1 MNKKLLKIISVLLA
15 AALVFA
21 AVPATVFAQN
31 TDSGVLDIG
40 VMTDLHYYSPKN
52 VDDMTVFG
60 EVSEKTISASHLSH
74 NILLTALDFYKVKAE
89 NGELDYL
96 FIPGDLTKDGD
107 LVSHTELAGILE
119 NWEEET
125 GIPVLVTNG
134 NHDINNSNAKVFKN
148 GAMTKD
154 GAQITTP
161 EQFRELYKNLGFDL
175 AVEEFTPPSGE
186 KAGMLSYVAQLENGY
201 RLVVIDGGIY
211 SADATPDGVD
221 EHETAGRF
229 SDATLEWALEM
240 VEESVA
246 SGYSVIGMTHWNL
259 VSHLGYKEHST
270 FTAFL
275 IEDSQYVA
283 ELLADAGMKYA
294 FTGHMHIHDISQ
306 LVSDSGNII
315 YDIATS
321 SLINFPNLIRTVE
334 FDNTADGVVKADIKS
349 HNFDELKPLEWNGKT
364 FEQPFSDYA
373 FGINFVGDSAKNM
386 VMELAGYYVDSFVP
400 QIEAAGGLYNFLN
413 DMLGLEALIDGLFD
427 DLLGG
432 GIGFAGITI
441 LGTKNAMG
449 LIKDLCAQID
459 EAYVK
464 HPEELMGMVSDLLDG
479 LINIQVSDIPCTK
492 FLDSYGFGDAS
503 KGGTFGDMIS
513 SVLVYMYLPGAD
525 MSDDAFVMDVMEKL
539 DTGEISKKVFDALLE
554 HLVNGFLLDG
564 LLSTLDLNLASA
576 FPFGTLGHVLVT
588 AIDTV
593 LTVVLW
599 GDKSFT
605 NIANTVI
612 GLLGTFGVLE
622 GHDVNSLLDHY
633 IEEYLTDSQFET
645 IDGELKNFVNDLC
658 IDDNSEDSNILLTAS
673 LSGGYDVEKTADNL
687 RLPSNV
693 AVSFGDDAASTR
705 NISWITKKSVTG
717 SDVQISLDAAALSDE
732 LPEGVKVTTT
742 SETVQRMNYGIDIGI
757 AGILKYFFDVNR
769 HTAKIEGLEPDTTY
783 YYRIGDAAKGYW
795 SPVGTIT
802 TADNSDSFTFFHMSD
817 SQSGMERQYKVW
829 ANVVDTA
836 FTMYPE
842 SAFILHT
849 GDHVDHGDNFH
860 HWKWLFNTAAP
871 NLMNTAYMPTAGNHE
886 EHGTFAI
893 QTNFLLP
900 SHPEQDEET
909 GTYYSFEYNNALFMV
924 LNSNNLNEDDGL
936 SDDQI
941 EWLKATASASDADWK
956 FVALHKATYSNGS
969 HYDDSDVIEIRAQLS
984 TLMPELGVDMVFQG
998 HDHVYL
1004 RTDAMNNNEVVEVY
1018 EMSVD
1023 NNGKTYTAKVNPDGT
1038 VYVIDAC
1045 CGVKYYQTKDAADTD
1060 ELFPRAQAIVDAT
1073 YPVFAAIRIEGNS
1086 LYFDSY
1092 SVTDEGTECIDSFA
1106 IVKDAS
1112 IQTPKYEQ
1120 GGKCPIN
1127 KLFAAA

>member
-1 MNKKLLKIISVLLA
+1 MKKRLIKIISVVLT
-15 AALVFA
+15 AALLFA
-21 AVPATVFAQN
+21 TVPATVFAQN
-31 TDSGVLDIG
+31 TDSGELDIG
-40 VMTDLHYYSPKN
+40 VVSDLHYYAHSN

-60 EVSEKTISASHLSH
+60 EVSEKTMSASHLAH
-74 NILLTALDFYKVKAE
+74 DILLTALDFYKVKAE
-89 NGELDYL
+89 KGELDYL
-96 FIPGDLTKDGD
+96 FVPGDLTKNGD
-107 LVSHTELAGILE
+107 LANHTELAAILE
-119 NWEEET
+119 NWEEVT
-125 GIPVLVTNG
+125 GVPVLVANG
-134 NHDINNSNAKVFKN
+134 NHDINNSSAQAFKN
-148 GAMTKD
+148 GVYTSE
-154 GAQITTP
+154 GAEITTP
-161 EQFRELYKNLGFDL
+161 EQFRELYKNLGYDL
-175 AVEEFTPPSGE
+175 AVAEFTPPSGE
-186 KAGMLSYVAQLENGY
+186 KAGMLSYVAQLDNGY
-201 RLVVIDGGIY
+201 RVVIMDGGIY
-211 SADATPDGVD
+211 SADATPEGVD
-221 EHETAGRF
+221 EHETSGKF
-229 SDATLEWALEM
+229 SDAALEWILEQ
-240 VEESVA
+240 VTSSTEK
-246 SGYSVIGMTHWNL
+246 GYSVIGMTHWNI
-259 VSHLGYKEHST
+259 VSHLGYKEHAA

-283 ELLADAGMKYA
+283 ELLADAGMKYV

-306 LVSDSGNII
+306 LVSDNGNII
-315 YDIATS
+315 HDIATS
-321 SLINFPNLIRTVE
+321 SLINFPNLIRTVK
-334 FDNTADGVVKADIKS
+334 FDNTQDGVIKADIKS
-349 HNFDELKPLEWNGKT
+349 HDFDELKPLTWNGKT
-364 FEQPFSDYA
+364 FEQPFSNYA
-373 FGINFVGDSAKNM
+373 FGINFVGDSAKEM
-386 VMELAGYYVDSFVP
+386 VMELAGYYVESFIP
-400 QIEAAGGLYNFLN
+400 QIKAAGGLYNFLN
-413 DMLGLEALIDGLFD
+413 DMLGLEGLIDGLFD

-449 LIKDLCAQID
+449 LIKDLCRQID
-459 EAYVK
+459 KAYVE
-464 HPEELMGMVSDLLDG
+464 HPEELMGLASDLLDG
-479 LINIQVSDIPCTK
+479 LLEIKVSDIPCTK
-492 FLDSYGFGDAS
+492 FLDTYGFGDAS

-513 SVLVYMYLPGAD
+513 SVLVYMYVPGAD
-525 MSDDAFVMDVMEKL
+525 MSDDAFVMDVMGKL
-539 DTGEISKKVFDALLE
+539 ETGEISTKVFDALLE

-564 LLSTLDLNLASA
+564 LLGTLQLNLASA
-576 FPFGTLGHVLVT
+576 FPFGTIGHILVT
-588 AIDTV
+588 AIDTI

-599 GDKSFT
+599 GNKSFT

-612 GLLGTFGVLE
+612 GLLGAFGVLE
-622 GHDVNSLLDHY
+622 GSDINSLLDHY
-633 IEEYLTDSQFET
+633 INEYLTTSQFET
-645 IDGELKNFVNDLC
+645 IDGELKTFINDFC
-658 IDDNSEDSNILLTAS
+658 VDDNSEDCNIVLTAN
-673 LSGGYDVEKTADNL
+673 LNGGYEVEKTADNM

-693 AVSFGDDAASTR
+693 AVTFGDDAASTR

-924 LNSNNLNEDDGL
+924 LNANSLNEDEGF
-936 SDDQI
+936 SDEQI
-941 EWLKATASASDADWK
+941 EWMKATAAASEADWK
-956 FVALHKATYSNGS
+956 FVTTHKAVYSNGS
-969 HYDDSDVIEIRAQLS
+969 HYDDDDVIEMRAQLS

-1023 NNGKTYTAKVNPDGT
+1023 NSGKTYTAKVNPDGT

-1045 CGVKYYQTKDAADTD
+1045 SGVKYYQTKDAADTD

-1073 YPVFAAIRIEGNS
+1073 YPVFAAVRIEGNS

-1092 SVTDEGTECIDSFA
+1092 GVTDEGTECIDSFA

-1112 IQTPKYEQ
+1112 IETPKYEQ
-1120 GGKCPIN
+1120 GGKCPLN
-1127 KLFAAA
+1127 KLFAA